1 MLAVSAVLLCVPHAD
16 AGRRDPSVPI
26 VVTPPA
32 GNITVHMETP
42 EPSASPTFRTL
53 GSSERAKKPSV
64 LSKRKFKRKSTR
76 KSQRK
81 PKP

>member
-1 MLAVSAVLLCVPHAD
+1 MLTATAVLLCAPHAD

-53 GSSERAKKPSV
+53 GASERAQKPSIP
-64 LSKRKFKRKSTR
+64 SKRILKRQSTR
-76 KSQRK
+76 NSQR
-81 PKP
+81 